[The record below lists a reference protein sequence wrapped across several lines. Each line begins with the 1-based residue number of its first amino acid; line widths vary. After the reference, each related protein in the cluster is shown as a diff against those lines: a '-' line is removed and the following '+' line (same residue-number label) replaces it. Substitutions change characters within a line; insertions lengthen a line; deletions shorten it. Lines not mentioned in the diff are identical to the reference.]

1 MTAISRRVPFGVF
14 LPVGNGGF
22 IMSSTTPETPGTYDY
37 NRSVTLLAE
46 QLGLG
51 FVVSMAR
58 WRGWGGSTGQWNRTI
73 ESITTTAGL
82 AEATERIRLFTTI
95 HTNAFHPAVAAKMV
109 ATIDEISGGR
119 VGVNLV
125 AGSNPLDHGQ
135 MGIYPDVSHAELYEI
150 ATEWLTVAHRLWT
163 EERVDFDG
171 RYYHL
176 TDCMSNPKP
185 VQGGDLPVLCAATS
199 DTGMRFTTAH
209 ATATLMNGTDL
220 ADLVSSGQRA
230 KRLAAEMD
238 ASTQSVGLLMV
249 VPGDTDAE
257 AQARVDLYNRGAD
270 IEALYNRAWEFSQSA
285 KEWGRDEAKARE
297 SRKMFAEDNKTPLA
311 ITRNAA
317 VGSPDTI
324 ARTMA
329 EVIHEGDFDWIAM
342 YFPDYIS
349 DLETFGRE
357 VMPQLPE
364 YGIEPTIGLPSRAA
378 DFV

>member
-1 MTAISRRVPFGVF
+1 MTASARKVPFGVF

-22 IMSSTTPETPGTYDY
+22 IMSATTPDTPGTYDY
-37 NRSVTLLAE
+37 NRNVTTLAE

-150 ATEWLTVAHRLWT
+150 ATEWLTVAQRLWT

-185 VQGGDLPVLCAATS
+185 IQGGELPVLCAATS

-220 ADLVSSGQRA
+220 DDLVACGQRA

-238 ASTQSVGLLMV
+238 ATTESVGLLMV
-249 VPGDTDAE
+249 VPGETDAE
-257 AQARVDLYNRGAD
+257 AQARVDLYNDGAD

-317 VGSPDTI
+317 VGSPETI
-324 ARTMA
+324 ARTLA
-329 EVIHEGDFDWIAM
+329 EVIDEGDFDWIAM
-342 YFPDYIS
+342 YFPDYIA
-349 DLETFGRE
+349 DLATFGRE
-357 VMPQLPE
+357 VMPRLPE

-378 DFV
+378 DLV